1 MKQQILGCCLVAALC
16 MCLLMPVLGE
26 ETDFLE
32 NATLVTP
39 LPTDTQEDD
48 IISAT
53 KELVKDHKLYSTH
66 QAATLEYQAFFL
78 YHENF
83 NQGFIPVWIVYIK
96 NEGTVEWK
104 AAYGYNGCLMS
115 MVPYQEDFTCY
126 QLPNENFWYNSYSG
140 WDSSAELQAFADLF
154 DGVLSFEQR
163 VQTAERWKPY
173 VAQWIVEHPYYLNDP
188 GFEYTITMEET
199 YGIPDENALSEQE
212 AIKLAQ
218 AEMVRMGA
226 DESTIETRIVK
237 TDYYVTDPQ
246 NPVWNL
252 NFSSIRV
259 KGMSVEEKRSDITN
273 TSTFQV
279 KIHAYSGDVVFAHM
293 EGSRRF
299 DFAGDC
305 D

>member
-1 MKQQILGCCLVAALC
+1 MK
-16 MCLLMPVLGE
+16 
-26 ETDFLE
+26 
-32 NATLVTP
+32 
-39 LPTDTQEDD
+39 
-48 IISAT
+48 
-53 KELVKDHKLYSTH
+53 
-66 QAATLEYQAFFL
+66 
-78 YHENF
+78 
-83 NQGFIPVWIVYIK
+83 
-96 NEGTVEWK
+96 
-104 AAYGYNGCLMS
+104 
-115 MVPYQEDFTCY
+115 
-126 QLPNENFWYNSYSG
+126 
-140 WDSSAELQAFADLF
+140 
-154 DGVLSFEQR
+154 
-163 VQTAERWKPY
+163 
-173 VAQWIVEHPYYLNDP
+173 
-188 GFEYTITMEET
+188 
-199 YGIPDENALSEQE
+199 NALSEQE

-279 KIHAYSGDVVFAHM
+279 KIHAYSGDVVFSHM